1 MFFNYTYQPGD
12 DSMYQIT
19 IGSSRDGLCQVTIQA
34 FNNHRSRVTYRW
46 HRSNPHLLNHRRI
59 MSENKQANAHTVD
72 ALLALLT
79 CCETA
84 RAAISPRLPTA
95 LLTSRREESQFD
107 RNGLYRGRLPLSV
120 NVDGVE
126 QLIAMGTGVD
136 GNPNSVWIDQDDYDW
151 AKDLIEIDYDED

>member
-1 MFFNYTYQPGD
+1 MFYNYTYQPGD

-34 FNNHRSRVTYRW
+34 FNNHRSRVTYLW

-72 ALLALLT
+72 ALLALLA
-79 CCETA
+79 CCEIA

-95 LLTSRREESQFD
+95 PSRRDESQFD

-120 NVDGVE
+120 NVDGTE
-126 QLIAMGTGVD
+126 LLIATGTGFD
-136 GNPNSVWIDQDDYDW
+136 GSPNSVWLDQDDYDW
-151 AKDLIEIDYDED
+151 SNED

>member
-12 DSMYQIT
+12 ATTYQIT

-34 FNNHRSRVTYRW
+34 FNDHRRCVSYRW
-46 HRSNPHLLNHRRI
+46 HRSNPHLLNHERI
-59 MSENKQANAHTVD
+59 MDHNKQANAHTVD

-84 RAAISPRLPTA
+84 RAAVSPRLPTA
-95 LLTSRREESQFD
+95 LLTSRRDESKFD

-126 QLIAMGTGVD
+126 RLIATGTGDD
-136 GNPNSVWIDQDDYDW
+136 GNPNAVWLDQEDYDW
-151 AKDLIEIDYDED
+151 SNED